1 MDKLVARTVIAPL
14 YVAESKFPIQL
25 RSLQIS
31 EVPLA
36 GIIRLQGRTDDEQFR
51 TSVNTAL
58 GLQLPKAERTAQ
70 NGDIRLAW
78 SGPNEYLCFC
88 PLEIEEGLLKSITEA
103 LAGQFAVATLYSDS
117 RVGFR
122 IVGDEATG
130 FISKGCSIDV
140 HAATFPVGQCV
151 TTKFAGLPAMLMH
164 RMDGEYVVY
173 FDVGYIEF
181 VLKWLVDAAEEFSE
195 QVS

>member
-1 MDKLVARTVIAPL
+1 MDKLIARTVLAPL
-14 YVAESKFPIQL
+14 YVAEVKFPIQS

-36 GIIRLQGRTDDEQFR
+36 GIIRIQGRTDDEQFR
-51 TSVNTAL
+51 ASINTAL
-58 GLQLPKAERTAQ
+58 GLQLPKAERTTQ
-70 NGDIRLAW
+70 NGEVSLAW

-88 PLEIEEGLLKSITEA
+88 SLEVEDGLLHSLTNA

-117 RVGFR
+117 RAGFR
-122 IVGDEATG
+122 ILGEDATC
-130 FISKGCSIDV
+130 FIAKGCSIDV
-140 HAATFPVGQCV
+140 HATAFPVGQSV

-164 RMDGEYVVY
+164 RTDGEYVVY

-181 VLKWLVDAAEEFSE
+181 ILKWFIDAAEEFSE
-195 QVS
+195 LTS